1 MKPWRAWR
9 TRQMTENRRPK
20 FAVAGKGG
28 VGKTTVSAGLVLAL
42 ARRGEPV
49 FAVDGD
55 SNGCLGY
62 ALGFPGSQLRELK
75 PLAEM
80 REELEERAKPGD
92 TGMYLLTPPV
102 DDLIDKYSVTQDN
115 MRLLVMG
122 TIGEAGSGC
131 ACGLNTALREIL
143 RQLVKRPEA
152 LVVDME
158 AGVEHMGRGTTSALD
173 TMIVV
178 AEPAGSSLRTASRVV
193 ELARQMGVQHLAA
206 VANKVRRESDV
217 STVQNAV
224 GDVPIIATIPF
235 LEGLREP
242 LSAATPET
250 DRLVSLLGEAIEQMP
265 H

>member
-1 MKPWRAWR
+1 
-9 TRQMTENRRPK
+9 MTESRPPK

-42 ARRGEPV
+42 ARRGESV
-49 FAVDGD
+49 LAVDGD

-62 ALGFPGSQLRELK
+62 ALGFPGSQLCTLK

-80 REELEERAKPGD
+80 REELEARAKPGGA
-92 TGMYLLTPPV
+92 GMYLLTPPV
-102 DDLIDKYSVTQDN
+102 DDLIDKYSVAQGHL
-115 MRLLVMG
+115 RLLVMG
-122 TIGEAGSGC
+122 TIGAAGSGC

-158 AGVEHMGRGTTSALD
+158 AGVEHMGRGTAAALD

-178 AEPAGSSLRTASRVV
+178 AEAARSSLRTAQRVI
-193 ELARQMGVQHLAA
+193 ELARQMGVPHLAA
-206 VANKVRRESDV
+206 IANKVRREDDV
-217 STVQNAV
+217 ATVQDAV
-224 GDVPIIATIPF
+224 GDVPVIAAIPF

-242 LSAATPET
+242 LSIATAET
-250 DRLVSLLGEAIEQMP
+250 DRLVGILGEALAQMP
-265 H
+265 G